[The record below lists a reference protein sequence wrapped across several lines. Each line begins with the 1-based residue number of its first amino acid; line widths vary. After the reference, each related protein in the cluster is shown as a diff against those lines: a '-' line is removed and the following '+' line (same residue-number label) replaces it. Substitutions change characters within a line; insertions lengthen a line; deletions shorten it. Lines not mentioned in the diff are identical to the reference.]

1 MSRAMWRAHAVV
13 RRTCRSTQPS
23 ACSAAWGSPAA
34 LPEAMRQGKPI
45 ENSYLSCGAVPVD
58 PCRHNRAEE
67 LRMPLFLIERA
78 FAELVPTD
86 PATQAVVKQVND
98 EIGIQWL
105 FSFLS
110 ADKRKTYCLYEAPSA
125 EAIRIAAR
133 RLNIPADVIIPVS
146 QVRPELFAAS
156 QLSE

>member
-1 MSRAMWRAHAVV
+1 
-13 RRTCRSTQPS
+13 
-23 ACSAAWGSPAA
+23 
-34 LPEAMRQGKPI
+34 
-45 ENSYLSCGAVPVD
+45 
-58 PCRHNRAEE
+58 
-67 LRMPLFLIERA
+67 MPLFLIERA

-125 EAIRIAAR
+125 AEIRSR
-133 RLNIPADVIIPVS
+133 SGSVS
-146 QVRPELFAAS
+146 R
-156 QLSE
+156 